1 MSWLRSLAVLT
12 LCAALT
18 VTLGCGGNPP
28 AGASKAVVGEAH
40 SKPAEAAPA
49 EAPKAAEAAPAPAA
63 APAAPAEAP
72 AAAPAASA
80 PAAAAAAAPAAGDK
94 TYVIEAN
101 DDSAID
107 SAIDWEG
114 YKVTGTKHGGFAN
127 FSGTVK
133 VPGGD
138 LTKAQ
143 IDVTVDLTS
152 VFSEAGA
159 LTEKLK
165 AEKGFFEIATYPASK
180 FTSSSIEKTAEG
192 YTVTGD
198 FDLHGVV
205 KQISFPAQIS
215 IEGDTLK
222 ANAEFTID
230 RNIWGISYAGL
241 LDDLI
246 KAEVLVKFTI
256 SAKAE

>member
-1 MSWLRSLAVLT
+1 MT
-12 LCAALT
+12 LCASLSI
-18 VTLGCGGNPP
+18 TLGCGGKPP
-28 AGASKAVVGEAH
+28 ASASKAVVGEAH

-49 EAPKAAEAAPAPAA
+49 PAPEAPAEAAPAPAANAAATPAPAPAA
-63 APAAPAEAP
+63 APAAAEAAP
-72 AAAPAASA
+72 AAAPAA
-80 PAAAAAAAPAAGDK
+80 GEV

-101 DDSAID
+101 DDSDI
-107 SAIDWEG
+107 SWVG
-114 YKVTGTKHGGFAN
+114 YKVTGSKQGGFAD

-143 IDVTVDLTS
+143 IEVNVDLAS

-165 AEKGFFEIATYPASK
+165 AEKGFFEIATFPTSK
-180 FTSSSIEKTAEG
+180 FTSSAIEKTAEG

-205 KQISFPAQIS
+205 KQIAFPAQIS
-215 IEGDTLK
+215 VEGDTLK
-222 ANAEFTID
+222 ATAEFTID
-230 RNIWGISYAGL
+230 RNVWGISYAGV

-246 KAEVLVKFTI
+246 KSEVLISFNI
-256 SAKAE
+256 AASAK

>member
-1 MSWLRSLAVLT
+1 MTWLRSFAVMA
-12 LCAALT
+12 LCASLS
-18 VTLGCGGNPP
+18 VTLGCGGKPP
-28 AGASKAVVGEAH
+28 ASASKAVVGEAH
-40 SKPAEAAPA
+40 SKAAEAAPA
-49 EAPKAAEAAPAPAA
+49 AAPAPAPEAAPAAPAAEAPAAAPAPAAAEAAPAPAA
-63 APAAPAEAP
+63 APAAGEV
-72 AAAPAASA
+72 
-80 PAAAAAAAPAAGDK
+80 

-101 DDSAID
+101 DDSDI
-107 SAIDWEG
+107 SWVG
-114 YKVTGTKHGGFAN
+114 YKVTGAKQGGFAD

-143 IDVTVDLTS
+143 IEVNVDLAS

-165 AEKGFFEIATYPASK
+165 AEKGFFEVSTFPTSK
-180 FTSSSIEKTAEG
+180 FTSSAIEKTAEG

-205 KQISFPAQIS
+205 KQIAFPAQIS
-215 IEGDTLK
+215 VEGNTLK
-222 ANAEFTID
+222 ASAEFTID
-230 RNIWGISYAGL
+230 RNVWGISYAGV

-246 KAEVLVKFTI
+246 KSEVLVSFNI
-256 SAKAE
+256 SANAK

>member
-1 MSWLRSLAVLT
+1 MTWLRSLAVMA
-12 LCAALT
+12 LCASLS
-18 VTLGCGGNPP
+18 VTLGCGGKPP
-28 AGASKAVVGEAH
+28 ASASKAVVGEAH
-40 SKPAEAAPA
+40 SKAAEAAPA
-49 EAPKAAEAAPAPAA
+49 AAPAPAPAPEAAPPAPAAEAPAAAPAPAAAEAAPAPAA
-63 APAAPAEAP
+63 APAAGEV
-72 AAAPAASA
+72 
-80 PAAAAAAAPAAGDK
+80 

-101 DDSAID
+101 DDSDI
-107 SAIDWEG
+107 SWVG
-114 YKVTGTKHGGFAN
+114 YKVTGAKQGGFAD

-143 IDVTVDLTS
+143 IEVNVDLAS

-165 AEKGFFEIATYPASK
+165 AEKGFFEVATFPTSK
-180 FTSSSIEKTAEG
+180 FTSSAIEKTAEG

-205 KQISFPAQIS
+205 KQIAFPAQIS
-215 IEGDTLK
+215 VEGNTLK
-222 ANAEFTID
+222 ASAEFTID
-230 RNIWGISYAGL
+230 RNVWGISYAGV

-246 KAEVLVKFTI
+246 KSEVLVSFNI
-256 SAKAE
+256 SANAK

>member
-1 MSWLRSLAVLT
+1 M
-12 LCAALT
+12 
-18 VTLGCGGNPP
+18 
-28 AGASKAVVGEAH
+28 
-40 SKPAEAAPA
+40 
-49 EAPKAAEAAPAPAA
+49 
-63 APAAPAEAP
+63 
-72 AAAPAASA
+72 
-80 PAAAAAAAPAAGDK
+80 
-94 TYVIEAN
+94 IEAN
-101 DDSAID
+101 DD

>member
-1 MSWLRSLAVLT
+1 MT
-12 LCAALT
+12 LCASLSI
-18 VTLGCGGNPP
+18 TLGCGGKPP
-28 AGASKAVVGEAH
+28 ASASKAVVGEAH

-49 EAPKAAEAAPAPAA
+49 PAPEAPAEAAPAPAADAAATPAPAPAA
-63 APAAPAEAP
+63 APAAAEAAP
-72 AAAPAASA
+72 AAAPAA
-80 PAAAAAAAPAAGDK
+80 GEV

-101 DDSAID
+101 DDSDI
-107 SAIDWEG
+107 SWVG
-114 YKVTGTKHGGFAN
+114 YKVTGSKQGGFAD

-143 IDVTVDLTS
+143 IEVNVDLAS

-165 AEKGFFEIATYPASK
+165 AEKGFFEIATFPTSK
-180 FTSSSIEKTAEG
+180 FTSSAIEKTAEG

-205 KQISFPAQIS
+205 KQIAFPAQIS
-215 IEGDTLK
+215 VEGDTLK
-222 ANAEFTID
+222 ATAEFTID
-230 RNIWGISYAGL
+230 RNVWGISYAGV

-246 KAEVLVKFTI
+246 KSEVLISFNI
-256 SAKAE
+256 AASAK